1 MAPKESSGI
10 LCVNA
15 PRGGFSDLRHMLRA
29 AFFQLLNFLG
39 ATASAATKLNLQVF
53 LKWRYPKMDGLH
65 WKILLNG

>member
-1 MAPKESSGI
+1 MVPKESSSF

-39 ATASAATKLNLQVF
+39 ATASAATKLNLQVS
-53 LKWRYPKMDGLH
+53 
-65 WKILLNG
+65 